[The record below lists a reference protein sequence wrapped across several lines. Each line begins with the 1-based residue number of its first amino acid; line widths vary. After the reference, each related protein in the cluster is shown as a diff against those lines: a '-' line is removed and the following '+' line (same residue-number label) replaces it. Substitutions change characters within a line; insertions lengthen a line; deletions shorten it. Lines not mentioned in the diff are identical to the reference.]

1 MVPATATFI
10 FCDGHLLVRA
20 GELEPAGAAT
30 LAELRRTRAVL
41 DEFTVRPRG
50 DLAVAVSGAAETP
63 PPGCEWVRLR
73 ALIGAEAPRAGPAC
87 RALGMVNWRATHRF
101 CGRCGGPLAEHP
113 ADAAG
118 TCAACGQV
126 EYPSLAP
133 AVIMRVE
140 KAGQILL
147 ARHVQRIPDLW
158 TCLAGYVE
166 LGESLEDCVR
176 REVREEAGI
185 EVADIRYVASQPW
198 PYPNQLMVGFVAQWK
213 SGELQLQPEELAE
226 ARWFDPA
233 DLPTIPPKGSMAWR
247 LIRGAF

>member
-50 DLAVAVSGAAETP
+50 DLAVAVSGA
-63 PPGCEWVRLR
+63 
-73 ALIGAEAPRAGPAC
+73 AC

>member
-87 RALGMVNWRATHRF
+87 RALGMVNNR
-101 CGRCGGPLAEHP
+101 
-113 ADAAG
+113 
-118 TCAACGQV
+118 
-126 EYPSLAP
+126 S
-133 AVIMRVE
+133 
-140 KAGQILL
+140 
-147 ARHVQRIPDLW
+147 
-158 TCLAGYVE
+158 
-166 LGESLEDCVR
+166 
-176 REVREEAGI
+176 
-185 EVADIRYVASQPW
+185 
-198 PYPNQLMVGFVAQWK
+198 
-213 SGELQLQPEELAE
+213 
-226 ARWFDPA
+226 
-233 DLPTIPPKGSMAWR
+233 
-247 LIRGAF
+247 

>member
-133 AVIMRVE
+133 AVIE
-140 KAGQILL
+140 TLL
-147 ARHVQRIPDLW
+147 
-158 TCLAGYVE
+158 
-166 LGESLEDCVR
+166 
-176 REVREEAGI
+176 REPQHRLDPVLR
-185 EVADIRYVASQPW
+185 QPW
-198 PYPNQLMVGFVAQWK
+198 ATLWQDQCRQI
-213 SGELQLQPEELAE
+213 E
-226 ARWFDPA
+226 
-233 DLPTIPPKGSMAWR
+233 R
-247 LIRGAF
+247 LHHRGAPKASAAR